1 MLWLRLAGRDGL
13 PSRCLMLWAP
23 KDFQLLDLLADMDGS
38 DPSPHQEQHRAGMLA
53 YVNSSSCRH
62 ALLVN
67 HFSPGAADLQGPCTG
82 GCDACDRR
90 RGGQEQHRDVSQEA
104 ALLLAAVR
112 GLKGLFGLGRPVS
125 LLRGS
130 NAKDIQPW
138 MRELQ
143 SPLGGVLHGAG
154 TKRSEGWWKGLAGL
168 LQAQDLIKSVFKRGA
183 GNQMGYSVL
192 TISPTGIDF
201 LNAFTRRRAHQQQ
214 QQPPV
219 PAPGA
224 AAAAG
229 CLQLVLPADMEAED
243 AAARRQAAAA
253 AAREAER
260 MAAAQQ
266 LGEEAEEKEELRQAL
281 RVARKQVADALG
293 QVSTWWGSEGLT
305 WACAATAGVWG

>member
-1 MLWLRLAGRDGL
+1 
-13 PSRCLMLWAP
+13 
-23 KDFQLLDLLADMDGS
+23 MDGS
-38 DPSPHQEQHRAGMLA
+38 DPGPHQEQHRAGMLA

-112 GLKGLFGLGRPVS
+112 GLKGLFGLGRPVG

-143 SPLGGVLHGAG
+143 GPLGGALHGAG

-183 GNQMGYSVL
+183 GIQMGYSVL
-192 TISPTGIDF
+192 TISPAGIDF
-201 LNAFTRRRAHQQQ
+201 LNAFTRRAHHQQQ
-214 QQPPV
+214 QQPVAV
-219 PAPGA
+219 PG
-224 AAAAG
+224 AAG
-229 CLQLVLPADMEAED
+229 CLHLVLPPDMEAED

-260 MAAAQQ
+260 MAAAQK

-293 QVSTWWGSEGLT
+293 QVSSWWLPERFGRACD
-305 WACAATAGVWG
+305 ACAGVV